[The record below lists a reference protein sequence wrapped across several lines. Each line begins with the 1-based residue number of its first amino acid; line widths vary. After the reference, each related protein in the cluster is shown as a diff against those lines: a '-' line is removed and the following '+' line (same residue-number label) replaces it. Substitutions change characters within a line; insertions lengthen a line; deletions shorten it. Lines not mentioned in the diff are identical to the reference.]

1 MAAGIT
7 EICLNG
13 RCQSGGIV
21 SLAKVINDHREAI
34 SSDLFA
40 ITGHQLSDI
49 GKSVSWGTL
58 DTFLR
63 HLPADSAFM
72 RELYPESAPWA
83 TTAKTNAILAD
94 IFDVLSGINSNL
106 VAIATGKPP
115 REPKRYPRPGVKQ
128 QKNENE
134 RHFGSGA
141 LPAKDLRNWFE
152 EKRRRL
158 CQK

>member
-1 MAAGIT
+1 MACSIKGI
-7 EICLNG
+7 CQSW
-13 RCQSGGIV
+13 RRQSGGIL
-21 SLAKVINDHREAI
+21 SLAKVVKDHREAI

-40 ITGHQLSDI
+40 ITGYQLSDL

-58 DTFLR
+58 DAFLR

-83 TTAKTNAILAD
+83 TTTKTNAILAD
-94 IFDVLSGINSNL
+94 IYDLLSVINSNL
-106 VAIATGKPP
+106 VAIITRKPP
-115 REPKRYPRPGVKQ
+115 KEPKRYPRPGVKQ

-134 RHFGSGA
+134 QHFGSGA
-141 LPAKDLRNWFE
+141 LPAVELRSWFE
-152 EKRRRL
+152 EKRRQL